1 MNFDKNISISDLAW
15 NLVPYY
21 GEKAEEKTFSD
32 IKRHDRFTVS
42 SKVSQRNFLMIEK
55 FFQDYLGDVEF
66 IELSPLQPL
75 GINCVLAGTNGKKSI
90 PTIRGQEIN
99 SDATTALFLEAYRNL
114 DSSEEIRLATNVRTI
129 RPKIFDEKSKFL
141 PHFKVFAEIT
151 IGRQVSHFGEKEVFM
166 IARHLMDEI
175 AILKSIRT
183 KTKNN
188 IAGFNVYISNLFFLK
203 SMLSSMNER
212 KSQNDVIEAKRI
224 WEESGLPAQL
234 VLDNNTVDELKTLGF
249 HKGIRVLEIFLR
261 VLFSQVDSYNDAN
274 VNWFFDLSRSAGIN
288 YYRHIAYKITAVSSD
303 NLELPLADGGSN
315 DWAAKISNDKQFFTV
330 SSGVGTELLIQNFLK
345 LA

>member
-55 FFQDYLGDVEF
+55 FFQDHLNDVEF
-66 IELSPLQPL
+66 VELSPLQPL
-75 GINCVLAGTNGKKSI
+75 GVNCVLAGTNGKKII

-114 DSSEEIRLATNVRTI
+114 NSSEEIRLATNVRTI
-129 RPKIFDEKSKFL
+129 RPKIFDEKSRFL

-151 IGRQVSHFGEKEVFM
+151 LGRQTSPFGKKEVLM
-166 IARHLMDEI
+166 IARHLIDEI
-175 AILKSIRT
+175 AVLKSIRAR
-183 KTKNN
+183 TKNN

-203 SMLSSMNER
+203 NMLSSINER
-212 KSQNDVIEAKRI
+212 KGQNDMIEAKRI

-234 VLDNNTVDELKTLGF
+234 ILNSDTASELKTLGF
-249 HKGIRVLEIFLR
+249 HKGIRVLEMFLR
-261 VLFSQVDSYNDAN
+261 ELFSQVDFHNDAN

-288 YYRHIAYKITAVSSD
+288 YYRHIVYKITAVSSD
-303 NLELPLADGGSN
+303 NLELPIADGGSN
-315 DWAAKISNDKQFFTV
+315 DWGIKISNDKQIFTV
-330 SSGVGTELLIQNFLK
+330 SSGVGTELLIQNFLR
-345 LA
+345 LT

>member
-21 GEKAEEKTFSD
+21 GEKAEKKTFSD

-42 SKVSQRNFLMIEK
+42 SKISQRIFLMIEK
-55 FFQDYLGDVEF
+55 IFQDYLNDVEF
-66 IELSPLQPL
+66 VELSPLQPL
-75 GINCVLAGTNGKKSI
+75 GINCVLAGTNGKKII

-114 DSSEEIRLATNVRTI
+114 NSSEEIRLATNVRTI

-141 PHFKVFAEIT
+141 THFKVFAEIT
-151 IGRQVSHFGEKEVFM
+151 IGRQVSPFGEKEVFM

-175 AILKSIRT
+175 AVLKSIRT
-183 KTKNN
+183 KIKNN
-188 IAGFNVYISNLFFLK
+188 IVGFNVYISNLFFFK
-203 SMLSSMNER
+203 SILSSMTER

-234 VLDNNTVDELKTLGF
+234 ILNSNTVDELKTLGF
-249 HKGIRVLEIFLR
+249 YKGIRVLEMFLR
-261 VLFSQVDSYNDAN
+261 ALFGQVDFHNDAN

-315 DWAAKISNDKQFFTV
+315 DWGAKISNDKQIFTV
-330 SSGVGTELLIQNFLK
+330 SSGVGTELLIQNFLR

>member
-15 NLVPYY
+15 DLVPYY
-21 GEKAEEKTFSD
+21 GKKAEEKTFSD

-42 SKVSQRNFLMIEK
+42 SRISQRNFLMVEK
-55 FFQDYLGDVEF
+55 IFQDYLNDVEF

-75 GINCVLAGTNGKKSI
+75 GINCVLAGTNGKKNI

-114 DSSEEIRLATNVRTI
+114 NSSEEIRLATNVRTI

-141 PHFKVFAEIT
+141 THFKVFAEIT
-151 IGRQVSHFGEKEVFM
+151 IGRQASTFGEKEVFM

-175 AILKSIRT
+175 AVLKLIRT

-188 IAGFNVYISNLFFLK
+188 IVGFNVYISNLFFLK
-203 SMLSSMNER
+203 SILLTITER

-234 VLDNNTVDELKTLGF
+234 ILNSNTVDELKTLGF
-249 HKGIRVLEIFLR
+249 NKGIRVLEMFLR
-261 VLFSQVDSYNDAN
+261 ALFSHVDFHNSSN

-288 YYRHIAYKITAVSSD
+288 YYRHIAYKITAVSND

-315 DWAAKISNDKQFFTV
+315 DWGAKISNDKQIFTV
-330 SSGVGTELLIQNFLK
+330 SSGVGTELLIQNFLR